1 MHGSIIQW
9 PPALCQL
16 YARGFPASPL
26 SQCGRERTREISLR
40 KISGMDLGGFTKIE
54 RIPDRG
60 GTRLSR
66 GQGGTVLTD
75 SVIPRRP
82 DLQILY
88 RLRVEMVGEEC
99 MVPRIRGEKRE
110 GHMVAC
116 FLL

>member
-1 MHGSIIQW
+1 M
-9 PPALCQL
+9 
-16 YARGFPASPL
+16 
-26 SQCGRERTREISLR
+26 
-40 KISGMDLGGFTKIE
+40 
-54 RIPDRG
+54 
-60 GTRLSR
+60 SR

-75 SVIPRRP
+75 SVIPRRL